1 MADYNPLNRFRSRN
15 SNTFLTAAS
24 FLILGAGVGSLAAL
38 LLAPQTGRQMRRNIR
53 RKYEDAVDAVED
65 FGGRAGD
72 MWEKGTEWTGSAR
85 EKVEPLIR
93 RVRQA

>member
-15 SNTFLTAAS
+15 SNNFLTAAT
-24 FLILGAGVGSLAAL
+24 FLVIGAGVGSLAAL
-38 LLAPQTGRQMRRNIR
+38 LLAPQSGKQMRRTLR

-72 MWEKGTEWTGSAR
+72 IWEKGAEWRDNAR
-85 EKVEPLIR
+85 ERVEPLIR